1 MPLPGVL
8 LSSVEMAVYLR
19 SAIFLAQYGEPITIL
34 DQRMEDRPLEQEAA
48 RLLLSLKVTI
58 AVAESCTG
66 GLICHRLTNISGS
79 SDYLE
84 RGVVVY
90 SNRSKMELLGVSA
103 DVIREHGAVSQAC
116 VRAMATGVRRLAGT
130 DLGLAVSGIAGPT
143 GGTPDKLVGTVYM
156 ALAWSEDV
164 QSWKYFFEG
173 SREEIKEK
181 ASDQALMRII
191 EHCRSVKH
199 G

>member
-1 MPLPGVL
+1 
-8 LSSVEMAVYLR
+8 
-19 SAIFLAQYGEPITIL
+19 
-34 DQRMEDRPLEQEAA
+34 MEDKPLEQEAA

-90 SNRSKMELLGVSA
+90 SNRSKIELLEVSA

-116 VRAMATGVRRLAGT
+116 VQAMATGVRRLAGT

-143 GGTPDKLVGTVYM
+143 GGTPDKPIGTVYM